1 MHLHR
6 QADTVPEAAREPF
19 DTFAA
24 RMRSVD
30 ATTGAFYLE
39 MISRFESRQLVA
51 CARRCRVASLRTRFS
66 IRARFPLASVR
77 SAFPGSQRI

>member
-6 QADTVPEAAREPF
+6 QAGTVPEAAREPF

-30 ATTGAFYLE
+30 ATTGAF
-39 MISRFESRQLVA
+39 IWR
-51 CARRCRVASLRTRFS
+51 
-66 IRARFPLASVR
+66 
-77 SAFPGSQRI
+77 